1 MKAISVIRLVVLAG
15 LFAGWGVVHAQVE
28 MGQSRTDAGP
38 AFHFDAIAYASDQ
51 PQKSRIEAYVQVP
64 HEEIR
69 FLKEEEY
76 YVARYEVTLSIY
88 TTAQQLVHERLWSVE
103 VRATDFSQTTSNR
116 VYNLTQRS
124 LDVDPGTYQITV
136 RVRDQESQKSSQMR
150 RSLMVT
156 DFSKDSL
163 TLSDIML
170 VSRLTTDGERKTI
183 VPIISGNVNRI
194 SDGFF
199 VFFEAYAPSGID
211 TLDVTWKIFNLK
223 KSEVFKRSQPEPV
236 TGKRT
241 QVFLKVDDLNLPM
254 GSYFLSVDAVPSGG
268 AAETHKDMKATTSR
282 TFSVRS
288 IDLPVAILDLD
299 KAIDQLIYIARD
311 AELSYIRE
319 ETDEGERRKRFLE
332 FWSKRDPDPQT
343 SRNEL
348 MEEYYARVEYANQ
361 NFKSYVEGWR
371 TDMGMVYVR
380 FGPPENIERH
390 PFEVNSKPYEIWY
403 YYQLNRQFIFVD
415 ESGFGD
421 YRLRYPT
428 TDLWGR
434 VR

>member
-1 MKAISVIRLVVLAG
+1 M
-15 LFAGWGVVHAQVE
+15 
-28 MGQSRTDAGP
+28 
-38 AFHFDAIAYASDQ
+38 
-51 PQKSRIEAYVQVP
+51 
-64 HEEIR
+64 
-69 FLKEEEY
+69 
-76 YVARYEVTLSIY
+76 
-88 TTAQQLVHERLWSVE
+88 
-103 VRATDFSQTTSNR
+103 
-116 VYNLTQRS
+116 
-124 LDVDPGTYQITV
+124 
-136 RVRDQESQKSSQMR
+136 
-150 RSLMVT
+150 
-156 DFSKDSL
+156 
-163 TLSDIML
+163 
-170 VSRLTTDGERKTI
+170 
-183 VPIISGNVNRI
+183 
-194 SDGFF
+194 
-199 VFFEAYAPSGID
+199 
-211 TLDVTWKIFNLK
+211 TWKIFNLK

-319 ETDEGERRKRFLE
+319 ETDEGERSKRFLE

-428 TDLWGR
+428 TDLLGR